1 MRRLLLLSWLLSL
14 LLPAAAQTQLDPNFL
29 AQDSNGSA
37 SYVTQALQL
46 ADGSLEALKW
56 FALLL
61 MVGDHINKYLLH
73 DSAQALFNAGRLVMP
88 IFAVVLGY
96 NLARPGTVASG
107 VYPRVL
113 TRLAVVGAVS
123 SIPFIALGG
132 LGWGWWPLNVMTA
145 LGLVTASLWLFD
157 LGGPARV
164 ASGGALLVVGGF
176 LVEFWWAILAIAVAA
191 WLYARRPRWS
201 ALGLAAIGFASLH
214 LVNRNEW
221 ALAALPL
228 IALASCVNLRAP
240 RVRWAFYAFYPLHL
254 AVIWAVRSLVVG

>member
-1 MRRLLLLSWLLSL
+1 
-14 LLPAAAQTQLDPNFL
+14 
-29 AQDSNGSA
+29 
-37 SYVTQALQL
+37 
-46 ADGSLEALKW
+46 
-56 FALLL
+56 
-61 MVGDHINKYLLH
+61 
-73 DSAQALFNAGRLVMP
+73 
-88 IFAVVLGY
+88 
-96 NLARPGTVASG
+96 
-107 VYPRVL
+107 
-113 TRLAVVGAVS
+113 
-123 SIPFIALGG
+123 
-132 LGWGWWPLNVMTA
+132 MTA